1 MKNIAG
7 KTVYTVSEVN
17 ALARQTLENLSFWV
31 EGEISSFRGL
41 NNHYR
46 YVYFDLKDPQT
57 GYKLPCILEPD
68 IYKSLDFELSQ
79 GSKVLALGSLSL
91 WEKEAKFQMYLVK
104 IEAFGEGFLL
114 AELERLKRK
123 LSKKGYFDSSM
134 KRKLPSYPTNIAVIT
149 STVSDAWQDFKK
161 HTIDIFSIFKIVL
174 FDVTVQGKGSARQI
188 IKAIKT
194 ADKMHFDVIVLIR
207 GGGSIE
213 DLASFNE
220 EKLADAI
227 FKAKTCIIVGVGH
240 ERDVTI
246 AQLVADIVASTPTD
260 AAKIISFDF
269 IRLDEKLS
277 EVLVKIRWLFNSKIG
292 NTSQQLDLLF
302 QKLSYFIKDYQ
313 EIPKLL
319 NHLQKSLFHQQRII
333 MSKHFQRLSI
343 FKTQFNNSWN
353 LIYQQ
358 NINNLKGLKDKL
370 ILLSPTNILKRGYSI
385 AFSQE
390 GQVIKNSAGVD
401 IGSNLKVKLAKGQ
414 LLSKVL
420 AKEL

>member
-31 EGEISSFRGL
+31 EGEISSFKGL

-79 GSKVLALGSLSL
+79 GSKILALGSLSL

-123 LSKKGYFDSSM
+123 LSKKGYFDSSIR
-134 KRKLPSYPTNIAVIT
+134 RKLPSYPTNIAVIT

-161 HTIDIFSIFKIVL
+161 HTIDMFGVFKVAL
-174 FDVTVQGKGSARQI
+174 FDVVVQGEKSASQI
-188 IKAIKT
+188 VKAIKA
-194 ADKMHFDVIVLIR
+194 ADKMNFDAIVLIR

-213 DLASFNE
+213 DLASFNDE
-220 EKLADAI
+220 QLADAI
-227 FKAKTCIIVGVGH
+227 FAAKTCIVVGVGH
-240 ERDVTI
+240 EKDVTI
-246 AQLVADIVASTPTD
+246 AQLVADVAASTPTD
-260 AAKIISFDF
+260 AAKIISADF
-269 IRLDEKLS
+269 IRLEEKLS
-277 EVLVKIRWLFNSKIG
+277 ETLIKIRWLINNKINSY
-292 NTSQQLDLLF
+292 SQQLDLFF
-302 QKLSYFIKDYQ
+302 QKLSYFIKTYQ

-319 NHLQKSLFHQQRII
+319 NHLQKSLIHQQRIT
-333 MSKHFQRLSI
+333 MSKHFQKLSI
-343 FKTQFNNSWN
+343 FKTQFNNFWN

-358 NINNLKGLKDKL
+358 NLNNLKSLKDKFT
-370 ILLSPTNILKRGYSI
+370 LLSPTNILKRGYSI

-390 GQVIKNSAGVD
+390 GQIIKDSSGVD